1 MKATEL
7 KSKKITLATLKAFI
21 KNSNELFVEE
31 KSNFNGMIDC
41 VESFVNTKMI
51 HVSKEKAIGHDGVW
65 CVGGSRNYFRFEEN
79 DNYFGIEV
87 SNCCGHAILWT
98 SK

>member
-1 MKATEL
+1 MKVSEL
-7 KSKKITLATLKAFI
+7 KSKKITLATLKSFI
-21 KNSNELFVEE
+21 KNSNELYVEQ

-41 VESFVNTKMI
+41 VESFSIAKMI
-51 HVSKEKAIGHDGVW
+51 PVSKEKAIGHDGVW
-65 CVGGSRNYFRFEEN
+65 CVGGSRNYFKFEEN
-79 DNYFGIEV
+79 DKYFGIEV

>member
-41 VESFVNTKMI
+41 VESFVNTI
-51 HVSKEKAIGHDGVW
+51 HDTCKQRK
-65 CVGGSRNYFRFEEN
+65 
-79 DNYFGIEV
+79 
-87 SNCCGHAILWT
+87 SNRT
-98 SK
+98 